1 MTEHWNWAHWVM
13 TLYLTL
19 CVIGSVISHS
29 LDDYGGLRAEGL
41 MISSVVNAVWVICMI
56 YILHVGGFW

>member
-19 CVIGSVISHS
+19 CVICSVISHS
-29 LDDYGGLRAEGL
+29 RDGYGGLSVEGL
-41 MISSVVNAVWVICMI
+41 MISSVVNAFWVLGII